1 MNGEGIFIEDYLS
14 PKNYAR
20 CFVYICPILTLVS
33 LPLSP
38 LEMTLVTLALSNCF
52 SGT

>member
-20 CFVYICPILTLVS
+20 CFVYICPILTRESTVIAIRDDIGNIG
-33 LPLSP
+33 
-38 LEMTLVTLALSNCF
+38 LE
-52 SGT
+52 